1 MGDALCKL
9 MLVCKA
15 MCACKAEQQGWG
27 RDATPHPVLLTAQ
40 PTEPHETTRP
50 VVNYLSDNKSDTSGV
65 FNF

>member
-9 MLVCKA
+9 TLVCKA

-50 VVNYLSDNKSDTSGV
+50 PWEADNKSDASGV